1 VADAVKERNPL
12 TLIGIFPAIIAA
24 VGIGIVAVAQ

>member
-1 VADAVKERNPL
+1 VKERNPL
-12 TLIGIFPAIIAA
+12 TLIGVFPAIIAA